1 MPNIERYAKYE
12 IAKSITSVGNI
23 SKAIDYNNPLAYT
36 AWLSYFTDISVSK
49 QTYQN
54 IYNSYLRDW
63 NDVKNTFLNNQDT
76 AVKENYV
83 RLVKDLQLDVLTEQE
98 RQFIEA
104 VDYQDPQQLD
114 TLIPLISEKINSLCN
129 YYKNFREVVKTQ
141 PRKNNMFSSNLGIR
155 SFLLQTISDL
165 LNYDSDT
172 VDLTN
177 KYNIDTESVLRN
189 ISILVEDLYD
199 EYTDYFDLTT
209 QLPSSAYEYGGELRK
224 EEWTSNTNPWDFD
237 LFYKYDDSVV
247 RLLSS
252 YTYILSGFS
261 DNLAVPVGLSAE
273 DIVSYSST
281 KDYID
286 NIKTDDVNDLNLAN
300 KIKLFQKYLGTDWYM
315 LSTGDTVTNYLSSLL
330 IKADNV
336 SSNYLNR
343 NNVSTATVPNTAF
356 VVSQKDIGGFYT
368 PNYLGVLNYTSF
380 DYTHTVNTS
389 KLSPNEVYFFPDPKK
404 YIATAGN
411 SKYIKT
417 GTCFTVQEN
426 AYVVNYDFANSYAFG
441 YINDQGYYL
450 NYHGYEN
457 AEEKNRIYNAGIS
470 KNYDKVD
477 FFKGKSSNLWAN
489 DDVYEVSNK
498 ALFPIDERQTN
509 LLAGQKDIIDYSSDV
524 YGNQYGSLKAASD
537 PIFRDIETVYAQIRK
552 RFILLSNF
560 LYEYEGISPF
570 DYTTATGEVTDPYD
584 NIVFNRSGI
593 ELLMGHTLADWN
605 LESTDPDYVDLFK
618 DFPSPIT
625 LSYGTFT
632 MPWRGDDQ
640 LQMLFRKNGLYDGIT
655 FTGYQNL
662 PFVDSPLPEST
673 FWSTNNQDL
682 YYNLVLEGGPNI
694 NGGRGTVLSP
704 ATFMHI
710 IPLSA
715 SNAVKDGG
723 RFRYLKGDPF
733 LRSEPNIN
741 RHEIPYSSFTLD
753 SEATSYVV
761 EAPGANAS
769 IYAKRYELS
778 SYPYFRNI
786 SNEVFPLSSA
796 LSAVFV
802 KYKALSAIYD
812 ELNDNIIKY
821 DIVYDVG
828 VFETSNYMVLEKIN
842 FDYNTNTVKP
852 YTSSLSYIERTDK
865 GSSLEKFGDFYFHER
880 TNSFLLYK
888 TTLLDS
894 LSSSVYKTFYPTIYK
909 YELDSLSLKQVFP
922 TNNTNLFK
930 KLSTY
935 SFRSNG
941 ENPDNLE
948 KYIRSLSAVQE
959 ETPVYSVDSIDRP
972 NLSYD
977 PNTNNYGFVIKASD
991 NSDALAFY
999 YQTYK
1004 YVDGSMINSINE
1016 IYFQNGIIRD
1026 ECYVNPLT
1034 AAFLHYNYLPETGK
1048 GFSWIKN
1055 EGVLKLGE

>member
-741 RHEIPYSSFTLD
+741 RHDIPYSSFQKL
-753 SEATSYVV
+753 STSYVV
-761 EAPGANAS
+761 EASGANAS
-769 IYAKRYELS
+769 IYAKRYELT

-865 GSSLEKFGDFYFHER
+865 GSGLEKFGDFYFHER

>member
-12 IAKSITSVGNI
+12 IAKSITSIGNI
-23 SKAIDYNNPLAYT
+23 SKAIDYNNPLAYKD
-36 AWLSYFTDISVSK
+36 WLSHFTDISISK

-54 IYNSYLRDW
+54 TYNSYLRDW
-63 NDVKNTFLNNQDT
+63 NNIKNVFLNNQDT
-76 AVKENYV
+76 AVKDNYV
-83 RLVKDLQLDVLTEQE
+83 RLVKDLQLDALTEQE

-141 PRKNNMFSSNLGIR
+141 PRKNNLFSSNLGIR

-177 KYNIDTESVLRN
+177 KYNLDTENVLRN

-199 EYTDYFDLTT
+199 EYTDYFDITT
-209 QLPSSAYEYGGELRK
+209 QLPSSAYEYGGKLRK

-237 LFYKYDDSVV
+237 LFYNYDNSVV

-252 YTYILSGFS
+252 YTYLLSGFS

-273 DIVSYSST
+273 DIVSYSSS

-389 KLSPNEVYFFPDPKK
+389 KLSPNEVYFFPDPEK
-404 YIATAGN
+404 YIETIGN

-417 GTCFTVQEN
+417 GDIFTVQEN
-426 AYVVNYDFANSYAFG
+426 VYVVNYDFANSYAFG

-450 NYHGYEN
+450 NFHGYEN
-457 AEEKNRIYNAGIS
+457 AEEKNIIYNSGIS
-470 KNYDKVD
+470 KNYDRVD
-477 FFKGKSSNLWAN
+477 FFKGKTSNIWAN
-489 DDVYEVSNK
+489 DDIYEVSNK
-498 ALFPIDERQTN
+498 ALFPIDERQTK
-509 LLAGQKDIIDYSSDV
+509 LLTGQKDLIDYSSDV
-524 YGNQYGSLKAASD
+524 SGNQYGALKAASD
-537 PIFRDIETVYAQIRK
+537 PIFRDIGTVFAQIRK
-552 RFILLSNF
+552 RFLLLSNF
-560 LYEYEGISPF
+560 LYDYEGTTF
-570 DYTTATGEVTDPYD
+570 NYTTTTGEVTDPYD
-584 NIVFNRSGI
+584 SITYNRSGI
-593 ELLMGHTLADWN
+593 QLLMGHSLADWN
-605 LESTDPDYVDLFK
+605 LESTDPDYVDLFV

-640 LQMLFRKNGLYDGIT
+640 LHNIFRKNGLYDGIT

-673 FWSTNNQDL
+673 FWSTNDQDL

-694 NGGRGTVLSP
+694 DGGRGTVLNP

-715 SNAVKDGG
+715 TNAVKDGG
-723 RFRYLKGDPF
+723 RFRYVDGDPF
-733 LRSEPNIN
+733 LRIEPNIV
-741 RHEIPYSSFTLD
+741 RHDIPYSSYTLD

-761 EAPGANAS
+761 ETPGANAS

-802 KYKALSAIYD
+802 KYKALSAIYE
-812 ELNDNIIKY
+812 ELNDNIVKY

-852 YTSSLSYIERTDK
+852 YTSSLSYIERSDK

-894 LSSSVYKTFYPTIYK
+894 LSGSVYKTFYPTIYK
-909 YELDSLSLKQVFP
+909 YELDGLSLKQVFP

-941 ENPDNLE
+941 ENPDNLVE
-948 KYIRSLSAVQE
+948 YIQSLSAVQE
-959 ETPVYSVDSIDRP
+959 ETPIYSVDSIDRP

>member
-23 SKAIDYNNPLAYT
+23 SKAIDYNDPLAYKD
-36 AWLSYFTDISVSK
+36 WLSHFTDISVSK

-54 IYNSYLRDW
+54 TYNSYLRDW

-98 RQFIEA
+98 RQFIVA

-172 VDLTN
+172 VDLT
-177 KYNIDTESVLRN
+177 KKFNIDTESVLRN

-330 IKADNV
+330 IKADSV

-426 AYVVNYDFANSYAFG
+426 AYVVNYDVANSYAFG

-498 ALFPIDERQTN
+498 ALFPID
-509 LLAGQKDIIDYSSDV
+509 
-524 YGNQYGSLKAASD
+524 
-537 PIFRDIETVYAQIRK
+537 
-552 RFILLSNF
+552 
-560 LYEYEGISPF
+560 
-570 DYTTATGEVTDPYD
+570 
-584 NIVFNRSGI
+584 
-593 ELLMGHTLADWN
+593 
-605 LESTDPDYVDLFK
+605 
-618 DFPSPIT
+618 
-625 LSYGTFT
+625 
-632 MPWRGDDQ
+632 
-640 LQMLFRKNGLYDGIT
+640 
-655 FTGYQNL
+655 
-662 PFVDSPLPEST
+662 
-673 FWSTNNQDL
+673 
-682 YYNLVLEGGPNI
+682 
-694 NGGRGTVLSP
+694 
-704 ATFMHI
+704 
-710 IPLSA
+710 
-715 SNAVKDGG
+715 
-723 RFRYLKGDPF
+723 
-733 LRSEPNIN
+733 
-741 RHEIPYSSFTLD
+741 
-753 SEATSYVV
+753 
-761 EAPGANAS
+761 
-769 IYAKRYELS
+769 
-778 SYPYFRNI
+778 
-786 SNEVFPLSSA
+786 
-796 LSAVFV
+796 
-802 KYKALSAIYD
+802 
-812 ELNDNIIKY
+812 
-821 DIVYDVG
+821 
-828 VFETSNYMVLEKIN
+828 
-842 FDYNTNTVKP
+842 
-852 YTSSLSYIERTDK
+852 
-865 GSSLEKFGDFYFHER
+865 
-880 TNSFLLYK
+880 
-888 TTLLDS
+888 
-894 LSSSVYKTFYPTIYK
+894 
-909 YELDSLSLKQVFP
+909 
-922 TNNTNLFK
+922 
-930 KLSTY
+930 
-935 SFRSNG
+935 
-941 ENPDNLE
+941 
-948 KYIRSLSAVQE
+948 
-959 ETPVYSVDSIDRP
+959 
-972 NLSYD
+972 
-977 PNTNNYGFVIKASD
+977 
-991 NSDALAFY
+991 
-999 YQTYK
+999 
-1004 YVDGSMINSINE
+1004 
-1016 IYFQNGIIRD
+1016 
-1026 ECYVNPLT
+1026 
-1034 AAFLHYNYLPETGK
+1034 
-1048 GFSWIKN
+1048 
-1055 EGVLKLGE
+1055 

>member
-710 IPLSA
+710 IPLSG